1 MAFKKPKSMSE
12 LIYFTRRKDEFGQ
25 VKVYVFRE
33 KCTECGK
40 ADMGKPINP
49 KTGKVMSRSKEYVC
63 SECGHSVE
71 KEAYE
76 DSLTASIEYT
86 CPEGHS
92 GEVEIPFERRKISF
106 KNLNTGKSKR
116 KLGVSFNCET
126 CDFEI
131 KVVKLK

>member
-1 MAFKKPKSMSE
+1 MPFKKPKSFSE

-116 KLGVSFNCET
+116 KLGVSYIIYVT
-126 CDFEI
+126 S
-131 KVVKLK
+131 